1 MSYIFRDLTK
11 STIQSN
17 SSSDSKSID
26 YSNYDLDDVNK
37 SNDIQLTS
45 DDTVGNLIFND
56 HINGN

>member
-1 MSYIFRDLTK
+1 MPYIFRDLTK

-37 SNDIQLTS
+37 SNDIQLTN
-45 DDTVGNLIFND
+45 DDTVGNLIFNAP
-56 HINGN
+56 H